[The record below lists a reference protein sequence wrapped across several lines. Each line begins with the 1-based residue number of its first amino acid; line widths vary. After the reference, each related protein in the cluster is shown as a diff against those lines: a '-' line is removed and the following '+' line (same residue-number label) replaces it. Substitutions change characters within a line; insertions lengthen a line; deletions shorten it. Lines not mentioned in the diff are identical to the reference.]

1 MECAVRT
8 KTTTLA
14 LITAAVIAAGCMV
27 PDDPGDPGVPGAA
40 PEQGTSAPGESLE
53 GQFDREGMDQYVN
66 AVVPMIT
73 EYMQET
79 WPDMP
84 LPEVVYVPDGYTG
97 REGCIDQSGQQ
108 ATATSASY
116 EYCPVDQAVYV
127 GQDMLWEFYTRTGD
141 AGPAVGLAHEFGHHV
156 QSELGATLENMSS
169 VDIENQADCIAGAW
183 TRFTDERGWLERED
197 DLKDIETLFP
207 LIGSAEDP
215 TRDHG
220 TTQERAASFEAGFTG
235 GVGACGL

>member
-1 MECAVRT
+1 MRT

-27 PDDPGDPGVPGAA
+27 PDDPGEPGAA

-53 GQFDREGMDQYVN
+53 GQFDREGMGQYVN

-79 WPDMP
+79 WPDVP
-84 LPEVVYVPDGYTG
+84 LPEVVYVPEGRTG
-97 REGCIDQSGQQ
+97 REGCIDQSGRQ
-108 ATATSASY
+108 AVATSTSY
-116 EYCPVDQAVYV
+116 EYCPVDRAVYV

-141 AGPAVGLAHEFGHHV
+141 AGPAVGLAHEFGHHI
-156 QSELGATLENMSS
+156 QSELGVNLESMSS

>member
-1 MECAVRT
+1 MRAKSIPTLVLLAVAG
-8 KTTTLA
+8 L
-14 LITAAVIAAGCMV
+14 VGAGCLL
-27 PDDPGDPGVPGAA
+27 PGDPEAQDPGVGQ
-40 PEQGTSAPGESLE
+40 ETSAPGPQSTESLE
-53 GQFDREGMDQYVN
+53 GRFSYETMNEYVD

-84 LPEVVYVPDGYTG
+84 LPRVYYVAAGESG
-97 REGCIDQSGQQ
+97 LEGCTDQNGQQ
-108 ATATSASY
+108 AQATSASF
-116 EYCPVDQAVYV
+116 EYCPVDQAIYV
-127 GQDMLWEFYTRTGD
+127 GQDMLWEFYDRTGD

-156 QSELGATLENMSS
+156 QSELGLPIGRMSS
-169 VDIENQADCIAGAW
+169 VDVENQADCIAGAW

-197 DLKDIETLFP
+197 DLEDIETLFP

-220 TTQERAASFEAGFTG
+220 TAQERAQSFEAGFSS
-235 GVGACGL
+235 GVNACDL

>member
-1 MECAVRT
+1 MECTVRT

-27 PDDPGDPGVPGAA
+27 PEGPGDPGDPGAA

-53 GQFDREGMDQYVN
+53 GQFDRETMDQYVN

-84 LPEVVYVPDGYTG
+84 LPEVVYVPGGYTG
-97 REGCIDQSGQQ
+97 REGCLDQSGNQ
-108 ATATSASY
+108 ATATSTSY
-116 EYCPVDQAVYV
+116 EYCPVDRAVYV

-156 QSELGATLENMSS
+156 QSELGVTLENMSS
-169 VDIENQADCIAGAW
+169 VDVENQADCIAGAW

-220 TTQERAASFEAGFTG
+220 TAQERAASFEAGFTG
-235 GVGACGL
+235 GLGACGL

>member
-1 MECAVRT
+1 VRT
-8 KTTTLA
+8 KPRIA
-14 LITAAVIAAGCMV
+14 LFVTAAVVAVGCAL
-27 PDDPGDPGVPGAA
+27 PEASDPGSA
-40 PEQGTSAPGESLE
+40 PEPETSQSPGTSLE
-53 GQFDREGMDQYVN
+53 GAFTEDTMDQYVD

-73 EYMQET
+73 EYVQKT
-79 WPDMP
+79 WPSMP
-84 LPEVVYVPDGYTG
+84 LPQVYYVDEGETG
-97 REGCIDQSGQQ
+97 REGCIDHTGNQ
-108 ATATSASY
+108 ALATSQSY
-116 EYCPVDQAVYV
+116 EYCPVDQAIYV

-156 QSELGATLENMSS
+156 QSQLGLPLDQMSP

-220 TTQERAASFEAGFTG
+220 TAQERAQSFEVGFSNG
-235 GVGACGL
+235 IEACDL